1 MIQRIYRILFVL
13 FIAAGSARVSAQT
26 QTPASEVGVWLVVSE
41 LEAVAIQ
48 DEDGNVDLDFDSDT
62 GYGISFNRYWTERFS
77 TELSLQKFSAEITA
91 EFDGDEFDIGE
102 LDATA
107 ITAMAQ
113 WHFNRAGRFSP
124 YLGGGI
130 TKLTGD
136 IEPRNVDEPVE
147 SVDLESELSWTAAAG
162 ANIRLNDHFSLA
174 GEFKYTPWSAV
185 VEDDPDDESLDIDPL
200 VFAAGVKFRF

>member
-13 FIAAGSARVSAQT
+13 FIAAGSARVSAQ

-41 LEAVAIQ
+41 FEAVAIQ

-91 EFDGDEFDIGE
+91 EFEGNEFDVGE

-162 ANIRLNDHFSLA
+162 ANIRLNDRFSLV